1 MTTWSII
8 NGHLVFD
15 TWKVNAIW
23 LSRNMEAINIEAK
36 KVNMSWHYFHDT
48 TNFWLGNSCRIHHSI
63 NSSITSFCRA
73 PGGSGETENKSWRW
87 DRNFSFFPVFLAP
100 WAWEA
105 SVPTSIFATSLTTLL
120 HGEHTILELC
130 GLSLSHG
137 LNLSSVGEDLLKVT
151 LQCALTLLVR
161 ASKIYI

>member
-73 PGGSGETENKSWRW
+73 PGGSGETCFIFLKIKVGDGIVISNSFLVFWLLVHGKQVCQHL
-87 DRNFSFFPVFLAP
+87 FSQRH
-100 WAWEA
+100 
-105 SVPTSIFATSLTTLL
+105 LL
-120 HGEHTILELC
+120 HCYMESI
-130 GLSLSHG
+130 
-137 LNLSSVGEDLLKVT
+137 
-151 LQCALTLLVR
+151 QF
-161 ASKIYI
+161 